1 MCDHEERVRER
12 ELFEI
17 EWEEKKRKE
26 EEEMGFREMMAKFK
40 FQPHGPSVGFGSGT
54 KRNLTGEPSKMMI
67 KRLTTQRYNVYSQGL
82 VPPKRTQI
90 S

>member
-1 MCDHEERVRER
+1 MCDHEERLRER

-26 EEEMGFREMMAKFK
+26 EEEMGFREMTAKFK

-67 KRLTTQRYNVYSQGL
+67 KRLTTHRHNVYS
-82 VPPKRTQI
+82 
-90 S
+90 